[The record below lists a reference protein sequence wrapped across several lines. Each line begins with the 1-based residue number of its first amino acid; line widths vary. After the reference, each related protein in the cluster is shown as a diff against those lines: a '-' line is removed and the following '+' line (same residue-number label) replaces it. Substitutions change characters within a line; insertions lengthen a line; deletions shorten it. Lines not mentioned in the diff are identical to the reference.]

1 MKNTQQDEF
10 FDFVEPD
17 DDDEIAAFR
26 ELEDKNYRK
35 DGFENTFPSTATLN
49 NLGVKAENEQGPGE
63 DDEDELNNHE
73 MNLNESQL
81 VEVDTLEKPYIL
93 LQVPHPNE

>member
-10 FDFVEPD
+10 FDFVEP

-49 NLGVKAENEQGPGE
+49 NLGLKAE

-93 LQVPHPNE
+93 LQVPHPDE

>member
-49 NLGVKAENEQGPGE
+49 NLGLKAE

-93 LQVPHPNE
+93 LQVPHPDE